1 MEQRITD
8 IIGKMSRNYHELAKI
23 IRAER
28 QVAVHLAQLID
39 KIPDHPGFQNPLAI
53 TSHSSEVAENITS
66 YLNNLADLEEAIA
79 ENLTLII
86 AELKEQE
93 EE

>member
-1 MEQRITD
+1 MEQRITG
-8 IIGKMSRNYHELAKI
+8 IISKMSRNYHELAKI
-23 IRAER
+23 IRSER
-28 QVAVHLAQLID
+28 HVAVHMAQLID
-39 KIPDHPGFQNPLAI
+39 RIPDHPGFRNPDAI
-53 TSHSSEVAENITS
+53 IAHSGDVAESITN